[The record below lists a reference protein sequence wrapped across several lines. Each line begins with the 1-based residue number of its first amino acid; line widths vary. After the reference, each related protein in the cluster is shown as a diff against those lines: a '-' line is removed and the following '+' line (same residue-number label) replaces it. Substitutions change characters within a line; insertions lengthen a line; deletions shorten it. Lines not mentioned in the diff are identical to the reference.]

1 MKSLARNQ
9 RAYKIVTGWSGN
21 VTADSGNVTDR
32 SGIVT
37 EGVLEGLKGCA

>member
-1 MKSLARNQ
+1 LKPECVFRL
-9 RAYKIVTGWSGN
+9 IVTGWSGG

-37 EGVLEGLKGCA
+37 EVF